1 MFGRS
6 RRTRKVS
13 YIQKKL
19 RHFFREIYVKDLQL
33 HLELDAMRETLDYI
47 KSNLPYAMI
56 FTDWHELHGYAIDK
70 APATGLFLEF
80 GVKRGGS
87 IRELAGMTGN
97 TIHGFDSFAGLP
109 EDWGGTPLRKGRFQ
123 IRRKLP
129 RMPANVALHSGW
141 FEDSIPAFIK
151 EYDDPIAYMHVDCDI
166 YASTRTVFK
175 TLADRI
181 VPGTV
186 IVFDEY
192 FNYPNWQQHE
202 YRAFQE
208 FVTGHGIKY
217 EYLGFISYEGIV
229 ALRITD
235 KDV

>member
-1 MFGRS
+1 MFRKS

-13 YIQKKL
+13 FIQKKL
-19 RHFFREIYVKDLQL
+19 RHWFREIYVKDLQL
-33 HLELDAMRETLDYI
+33 HLELQALHETLDYI
-47 KSNLPYAMI
+47 KANMRDAMI
-56 FTDWHELHGYAIDK
+56 FTDWHELHAYAMEK
-70 APATGLFLEF
+70 APASGQFLEF

-87 IRELAGMTGN
+87 IRELARMTSN

-129 RMPANVALHSGW
+129 RMPANVVLHSGW
-141 FEDSIPAFIK
+141 FEDSIPAFL
-151 EYDDPIAYMHVDCDI
+151 EQQREAVAYMHVDCDI
-166 YASTRTVFK
+166 YSSTRTVFK
-175 TLADRI
+175 YLADSI

-202 YRAFQE
+202 YRAFHE
-208 FVTGHGIKY
+208 FVAGHGIKY
-217 EYLGFISYEGIV
+217 RYLGFISYEGIV
-229 ALRITD
+229 AVQITG
-235 KDV
+235 KDI